1 MFAAYKYPVEI
12 RREDRKSNFKNS
24 KKNVKN
30 KLKVPTLLKVCGL
43 DH

>member
-24 KKNVKN
+24 KKKCQ
-30 KLKVPTLLKVCGL
+30 K
-43 DH
+43 